1 MRLPPISL
9 ALALTAALATPA
21 LSETLECLRSGIS
34 VEAVGFD
41 RSAIEGREIVVSI
54 TNNLGI
60 PLGGVW
66 VDFQIL
72 SSDRPLPLYEA
83 SIREAATIDGGL
95 LPGESLLASDF
106 HFMND
111 RTKNFA
117 VEAVELKVE
126 LIIQNAADVK
136 MRGFLEHP
144 AMGSWA
150 DQVSHEECE

>member
-1 MRLPPISL
+1 VRSFPISL
-9 ALALTAALATPA
+9 ALALTAALSTPA
-21 LSETLECLRSGIS
+21 FSETIECLRSNIS
-34 VEAVGFD
+34 AEAIGFD
-41 RSAIEGREIVVSI
+41 RSVIEGREIVVSI
-54 TNNLGI
+54 TNNLDI

-111 RTKNFA
+111 RTKTFA
-117 VEAVELKVE
+117 IEATELTIE
-126 LIIQNAADVK
+126 LIIQNAADVE

-144 AMGSWA
+144 AMGNWE
-150 DQVSHEECE
+150 DQETSEECQ